1 MFLLL
6 GGLAFVSY
14 SIEVLLSLVSPGA
27 MKGGPHSNP
36 AHSATFWHW
45 SIAAKM
51 LAENALSCFTV
62 CTRRTTHALT
72 RVHVLRRHEVAFSS
86 WAVAVAL
93 DLFVLEYVPLMV
105 GKIYDKVAKR
115 LLLSSLVRGPPP
127 VLPHNLLASNHL
139 TLH

>member
-27 MKGGPHSNP
+27 MK
-36 AHSATFWHW
+36 
-45 SIAAKM
+45 
-51 LAENALSCFTV
+51 V

-115 LLLSSLVRGPPP
+115 LLLSSL
-127 VLPHNLLASNHL
+127 LPGRNYCHQWYDNYSDVTTFEMLQHTGSLDSLKNGIDAVKLGRS
-139 TLH
+139 